1 MKKTLGCLGTA
12 IECLLF
18 LWLLVGLW
26 ACAVKIKELEG
37 WQEEYIA
44 ANSHVETSDNKLL
57 LVAMRC
63 QKMEQDNDMLRLDIE
78 EQAEVISNMQH
89 SIDLLAFRVTDLE
102 SNSPGKE
109 YHMVN
114 GKVEERM
121 PWEGEI
127 EKLETRIGKAEELL
141 HGLVDEAHE
150 ANTNP
155 ACWVPSLDP
164 HLIPLTPENEEVDDL
179 LEDDLVK

>member
-63 QKMEQDNDMLRLDIE
+63 QKMEQDNDILRLRIE
-78 EQAEVISNMQH
+78 
-89 SIDLLAFRVTDLE
+89 DLE
-102 SNSPGKE
+102 ETLAADTNAPPPKATPG
-109 YHMVN
+109 
-114 GKVEERM
+114 
-121 PWEGEI
+121 
-127 EKLETRIGKAEELL
+127 A
-141 HGLVDEAHE
+141 
-150 ANTNP
+150 
-155 ACWVPSLDP
+155 
-164 HLIPLTPENEEVDDL
+164 PEVRPVAI
-179 LEDDLVK
+179 DDLVETEQPLQ